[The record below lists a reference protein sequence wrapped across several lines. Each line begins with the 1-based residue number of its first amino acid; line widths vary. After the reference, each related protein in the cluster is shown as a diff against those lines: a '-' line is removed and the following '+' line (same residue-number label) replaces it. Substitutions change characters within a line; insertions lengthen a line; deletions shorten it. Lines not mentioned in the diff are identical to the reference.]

1 MNLPEAE
8 LISTGSEL
16 LSGGALNRHTA
27 CLGAALR
34 EKGVLLVRETTV
46 PDRKEAI
53 IDALRGA
60 LRRVKIVFV
69 GGGLG
74 PTQDD
79 ITREAVAEYLGRR
92 LVIREQELEDIRRKM
107 AVSGRVAEDM
117 CRRQAE
123 TIEGGRLLPNPVG
136 VAPGIKVDTEDASIF
151 LMPGPP
157 DEFEAILRT
166 QVLTFLGGARNILRE
181 HIFMVGGMREVEIAA
196 HISGAVRAGVEVYYR
211 PASGRVE
218 LVLESS
224 SLSEEE
230 FGESVAAVRRCLGR
244 AIYAETRVGLE
255 SVVGNLLRRKGRTL
269 ATAESCTAGM
279 LSARITSVSG
289 SSKYFVGGVTAYRDR
304 LKVAELMV
312 SQSDLERHGAVS
324 ATVARQMASGV
335 RKRFH
340 ADYGVSITGIA
351 GPEGGSVRKP
361 VGLVFIAVA
370 GPSGIQVER
379 NMFGGGRE
387 RVREW
392 SVVTALNM
400 LRLLLEVDE
409 GTGAR

>member
-16 LSGGALNRHTA
+16 LSGGALNRHA
-27 CLGAALR
+27 VCLGAALR
-34 EKGVLLVRETTV
+34 EMGVLLVRETTV

-79 ITREAVAEYLGRR
+79 ITKEAVAEYLGRR
-92 LVIREQELEDIRRKM
+92 LVIQEQELEDIRRKM
-107 AVSGRVAEDM
+107 AVSGRAAEDM

-123 TIEGGRLLPNPVG
+123 TIEGGRLLPNPIG
-136 VAPGIKVDTEDASIF
+136 VAPGIKVDIGDASIF

-157 DEFEAILRT
+157 DEFEAVLRT
-166 QVLTFLGGARNILRE
+166 QVLTFFGGTRNILRE
-181 HIFMVGGMREVEIAA
+181 HIFMVGGMKEVEIAA
-196 HISGAVRAGVEVYYR
+196 RISGAVRAGVEVYYR
-211 PASGRVE
+211 PGPGRVE
-218 LVLESS
+218 LALESS
-224 SLSEEE
+224 SLSKEE
-230 FGESVAAVRRCLGR
+230 FGESVAAVRRLLGR

-255 SVVGNLLRRKGRTL
+255 SVVGNLLRRKRRTL

-279 LSARITSVSG
+279 LSARITSVRG
-289 SSKYFVGGVTAYRDR
+289 SSKYFIGGVTAYTDR

-312 SQSDLERHGAVS
+312 SKSDLERHGAVS

-340 ADYGVSITGIA
+340 ADYGVGITGIA

-370 GPSGIQVER
+370 GPSSIQVER
-379 NMFGGGRE
+379 NIFGGGRE

-392 SVVTALNM
+392 SVVTAMNM
-400 LRLLLEVDE
+400 LRLFLEEDE
-409 GTGAR
+409 GAGAR